1 MCKVYFIYVTKKIC
15 YFMFYM
21 EQTMPTKRCRLCTNR
36 DAVFE
41 MWKITLLDYHLFKR
55 DIFTASVSW
64 QSPIRIRSPW
74 FPKITRIWE
83 REVVSLE
90 TKKKKKKS
98 WLSGMFIKSFIHHLD
113 LAVLS
118 CSSVHHCYPVSYIKH
133 KQKIEVFYLSHKTL
147 DCPNPQDLFS
157 PTYNNNK
164 GK

>member
-74 FPKITRIWE
+74 FPKIPRIWE

-90 TKKKKKKS
+90 TKKKKKKLTFWNVHQKFYS
-98 WLSGMFIKSFIHHLD
+98 PFRFSCAFLQQCSSL
-113 LAVLS
+113 LS
-118 CSSVHHCYPVSYIKH
+118 CQLHQTQTKDRS
-133 KQKIEVFYLSHKTL
+133 L
-147 DCPNPQDLFS
+147 LFV
-157 PTYNNNK
+157 T
-164 GK
+164 